1 MDSGTVMKRDSKEII
16 QENRDYTLF
25 SWSVQGASNPIHMVK
40 GKGVWFWDG
49 EGNQWLDFSSQ
60 LINLNIGH
68 QHPKMLEAIKAQV
81 DVLCFAGPGFAH
93 EPRSAL
99 GKKLAEVTGLA
110 KSFFTLGGSEA
121 NENAMKI
128 ARLFT
133 GRGKIISRYRSYHGA
148 TMGSMSV
155 SGDPRRWPVE
165 PGVPGVIRVFDPYC
179 YRCPFGHTP
188 DSCHRE
194 CVSHIEEII
203 QMEGPHTI
211 AAILVEGITGSNGIL
226 VPPDD
231 YYPKLRALCGKY
243 DILLID
249 DEVMSGFGRTGKW
262 LATQHYGI
270 QPDIVTTAK
279 GLTSGYMP
287 LGAVVVSAKIAEY
300 FETHMLWGGLTYSG
314 HPVSCAA
321 ASANLR
327 LYEEEHIFENV
338 EAQGAYLAERLE
350 AMKRK
355 YACVGDVRYKGLFS
369 VLELVK
375 DKATKEPLAPYA
387 GTSPEMA
394 QLAGYLQSKHV
405 YAYTRFNML
414 WVCPPL
420 IITQA
425 ELHHGLDI
433 IEDALKIVDR
443 KLVDQALLPKEQALS
458 AV

>member
-1 MDSGTVMKRDSKEII
+1 MTRSSKEILDD
-16 QENRDYTLF
+16 NRDYTMF
-25 SWSVQGASNPIHMVK
+25 SWSVQAATNPIVMTK
-40 GKGVWFWDG
+40 GQGVWFWDG
-49 EGNQWLDFSSQ
+49 DGNKWLDFSSQ

-81 DVLCFAGPGFAH
+81 DTLCFAGPSFAT
-93 EPRSAL
+93 EPRAAL

-121 NENAMKI
+121 NENAVKM

-133 GRGKIISRYRSYHGA
+133 GRDKIISRYRSYHGA
-148 TMGSMSV
+148 TMGSMTL

-165 PGVPGVIRVFDPYC
+165 PGVPGVVRVFDPYC
-179 YRCPFGHTP
+179 YRCPFGQTP
-188 DSCHRE
+188 DRCHRE

-203 QMEGPHTI
+203 QLEGPHTI

-231 YYPKLRALCGKY
+231 YYPKLRALCDKY
-243 DILLID
+243 GILLID

-262 LATQHYGI
+262 LATQHFGI
-270 QPDIVTTAK
+270 TPDIVTAAK

-287 LGAVVVSAKIAEY
+287 LGAVVVSRQIADY
-300 FETHMLWGGLTYSG
+300 FETHMLAGGLTYSG

-338 EAQGAYLAERLE
+338 ELQGAYLADRLE
-350 AMKRK
+350 AMRRK
-355 YACVGDVRYKGLFS
+355 HPCVGDVRYKGLFS

-375 DKATKEPLAPYA
+375 DKATKEPLAPYS
-387 GTSPEMA
+387 GGSPEMT
-394 QLAGYLQSKHV
+394 QLAAYLKSQHL
-405 YAYTRFNML
+405 YAFTRFNML

-420 IITQA
+420 VITQA
-425 ELHHGLDI
+425 ELQHGLDI
-433 IEDALKIVDR
+433 IENGLDLVDR
-443 KLVDQALLPKEQALS
+443 ALVPEAAVLS
-458 AV
+458 AQ